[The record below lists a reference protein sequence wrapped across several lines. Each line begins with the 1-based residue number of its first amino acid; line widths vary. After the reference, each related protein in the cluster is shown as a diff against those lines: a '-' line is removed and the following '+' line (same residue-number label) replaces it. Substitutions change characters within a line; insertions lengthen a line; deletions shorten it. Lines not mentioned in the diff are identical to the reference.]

1 MKRTDEGSP
10 VLCLMRSQE
19 VLTVP
24 KPQPDKRTDKA
35 AKAIQRAI
43 RKDNPAKEPP
53 TVGKPVI
60 IDPPDEARP
69 AVKEPQIKK
78 PA

>member
-1 MKRTDEGSP
+1 
-10 VLCLMRSQE
+10 
-19 VLTVP
+19 VP
-24 KPQPDKRTDKA
+24 KSPRADKQAADA
-35 AKAIQRAI
+35 AKAMRRAI
-43 RKDNPAKEPP
+43 RKDNPAKVPP

-69 AVKEPQIKK
+69 ALKEPEKKK

>member
-1 MKRTDEGSP
+1 
-10 VLCLMRSQE
+10 MR
-19 VLTVP
+19 
-24 KPQPDKRTDKA
+24 
-35 AKAIQRAI
+35 RAI
-43 RKDNPAKEPP
+43 RKDNPVKEPP

-69 AVKEPQIKK
+69 ARKEPDKKK

>member
-1 MKRTDEGSP
+1 
-10 VLCLMRSQE
+10 
-19 VLTVP
+19 VP
-24 KPQPDKRTDKA
+24 KCPRADKQAADA
-35 AKAIQRAI
+35 AKAIRRAI

-60 IDPPDEARP
+60 VDPPDDARP
-69 AVKEPQIKK
+69 ARKEPDK

>member
-1 MKRTDEGSP
+1 MP
-10 VLCLMRSQE
+10 RS
-19 VLTVP
+19 T
-24 KPQPDKRTDKA
+24 KPDKQAAKA
-35 AKAIQRAI
+35 AKAVQRAI

-60 IDPPDEARP
+60 IDPPDEANP
-69 AVKEPQIKK
+69 AVKDPDKQK

>member
-1 MKRTDEGSP
+1 M
-10 VLCLMRSQE
+10 
-19 VLTVP
+19 P
-24 KPQPDKRTDKA
+24 KCPRADKQAADA
-35 AKAIQRAI
+35 AKAIRRAI

-60 IDPPDEARP
+60 VDPPDDARP
-69 AVKEPQIKK
+69 ARKEPDK

>member
-1 MKRTDEGSP
+1 MLIRYGLRLAVKGSSDR
-10 VLCLMRSQE
+10 CRNRHH
-19 VLTVP
+19 LTS
-24 KPQPDKRTDKA
+24 
-35 AKAIQRAI
+35 QRAI

-60 IDPPDEARP
+60 IDPPDETKP
-69 AVKEPQIKK
+69 AVRYPDRKK

>member
-1 MKRTDEGSP
+1 MLPLRVAPGGEREFRP
-10 VLCLMRSQE
+10 
-19 VLTVP
+19 VP
-24 KPQPDKRTDKA
+24 KPTPPDKQAAKA
-35 AKAIQRAI
+35 AKAVQRAI

-60 IDPPDEARP
+60 IDPPETKP
-69 AVKEPQIKK
+69 AVKYPDKKK